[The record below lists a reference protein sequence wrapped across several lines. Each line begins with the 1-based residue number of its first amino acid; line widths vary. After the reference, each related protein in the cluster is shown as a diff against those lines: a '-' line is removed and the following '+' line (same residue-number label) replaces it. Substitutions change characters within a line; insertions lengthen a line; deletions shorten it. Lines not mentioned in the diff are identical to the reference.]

1 MLTFDHCGHEVIENL
16 WESESS
22 SESDDDYQA
31 PLEKKNYE
39 KEKEEKNTVGSSYLQ
54 KKKTSGRVP
63 QLTTG
68 NATL

>member
-1 MLTFDHCGHEVIENL
+1 MLTFDHCGHERENL

-39 KEKEEKNTVGSSYLQ
+39 KEKEENTVGSSYLQ
-54 KKKTSGRVP
+54 KKTSGRVP
-63 QLTTG
+63 QFTTG